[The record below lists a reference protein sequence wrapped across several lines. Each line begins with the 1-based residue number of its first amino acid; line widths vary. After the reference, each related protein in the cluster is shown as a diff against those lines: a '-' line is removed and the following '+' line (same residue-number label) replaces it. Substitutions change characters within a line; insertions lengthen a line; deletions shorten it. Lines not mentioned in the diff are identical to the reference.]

1 MEKQSLH
8 HDTREMLKEA
18 QIMQA
23 LTHTNIPSI
32 IGVQLQRKPISLIIE
47 FKGEQNTSVTISKL
61 LFSKESNVTLQNVQA
76 LLTKKDWLIISHD
89 LTGALSHIHSKGFLH
104 CDLKS
109 NNVLV
114 SNKRGYIIDFGKAT
128 DSSFPPA
135 KKYTI
140 CYPHIAPE
148 VLAGSPCNKVSDIF
162 SLGKI
167 LFQVGVK
174 HDIPLLVSTAN
185 KCLDASPARRPT
197 TTGIMATLASVIS
210 Q

>member
-1 MEKQSLH
+1 M
-8 HDTREMLKEA
+8 
-18 QIMQA
+18 
-23 LTHTNIPSI
+23 
-32 IGVQLQRKPISLIIE
+32 
-47 FKGEQNTSVTISKL
+47 
-61 LFSKESNVTLQNVQA
+61 QNVQA

-89 LTGALSHIHSKGFLH
+89 LTGALSHIHSQGFLH

-148 VLAGSPCNKVSDIF
+148 VLAGSPCNKASDIF
-162 SLGKI
+162 SLAKI